1 MSTEEKKAD
10 QIPEQQHTRA
20 SHQVCYELGRQYTTN
35 KHSKH
40 KSQASG
46 ISAKPLQS
54 SICATPPLLWQNVM
68 NIARIQITAAGQ

>member
-46 ISAKPLQS
+46 ISFQGSILCHPIAPLEERYKY
-54 SICATPPLLWQNVM
+54 C
-68 NIARIQITAAGQ
+68 